1 MVDEVQNTICCDGL
15 KTHISSGDSSVGRP
29 KYEWCNA
36 CGCLIATPGRKGE
49 NIEVFYPF
57 RAVGLR
63 EQVIE
68 FHKAFCPDQRL
79 GEGPPSIPSIDTIRL
94 RLKLITE
101 EYFEALSSILPFD
114 LSKMPIDHFD
124 FQRRVHSKLVLARAT
139 IDDAITQYGGNAVD
153 IVELADALA
162 DLDYVVE
169 GTRIAFGVDG
179 KPIADE
185 VHRSNLTKI
194 GGTRREDGKWVKPDS
209 YSPADVRGELEKQGW
224 KP

>member
-1 MVDEVQNTICCDGL
+1 MNKHEFAFAGSINPVTQEKLCGKCLLPEGAQVHSRQDSNIKTTDDFGL
-15 KTHISSGDSSVGRP
+15 DVS
-29 KYEWCNA
+29 
-36 CGCLIATPGRKGE
+36 
-49 NIEVFYPF
+49 
-57 RAVGLR
+57 LR

-169 GTRIAFGVDG
+169 GTRIAFGIDC

-185 VHRSNLTKI
+185 VHRSNMSKV